1 MESSNSVLEST
12 SISRPVAPLTVLLAV
27 VFVVFCAILV
37 CAYVGTR
44 RANPVMLDQQGKPL
58 NSQEEPA
65 ANGKR

>member
-44 RANPVMLDQQGKPL
+44 
-58 NSQEEPA
+58 
-65 ANGKR
+65 